1 MSEIKKY
8 CEGIDCSWCNEKEP
22 CIYKIA
28 NELEDKLT
36 AKEQAEQKLVNQI
49 QTICDFIN
57 NRPETF
63 KGINGSVDKIIT
75 DYAERKEQEC
85 EELKLDLIEAKAHG
99 DYLNNLALSETLN
112 LVSEQLDQLKSELKS
127 AKELREYTYD
137 CCKQA
142 GEELAKNSFEWDGK
156 EKNLVVQAMELNE
169 RYDQLKV
176 ENGGLKKNVMLK
188 CPQCGE
194 IYLSPIGCEL
204 YDENADLK
212 AENGELKET
221 INGLLKVQYQLADSC
236 KKYAQER
243 TEIREIAESCYD
255 PVDKDNDGFWTILQ
269 KIREME
275 NGK

>member
-1 MSEIKKY
+1 MSKIRKY
-8 CEGIDCSWCNEKEP
+8 CEGIDCAWCNEKEP

-36 AKEQAEQKLVNQI
+36 AKEQSEEKLVKQI

-63 KGINGSVDKIIT
+63 KGVNGSVDKIIT

-176 ENGGLKKNVMLK
+176 ENETLK
-188 CPQCGE
+188 
-194 IYLSPIGCEL
+194 
-204 YDENADLK
+204 
-212 AENGELKET
+212 
-221 INGLLKVQYQLADSC
+221 QYKL
-236 KKYAQER
+236 AQEQR
-243 TEIREIAESCYD
+243 VKTDVENNKYKQALEEIKEVATLSQAHNN
-255 PVDKDNDGFWTILQ
+255 KDYLQKVIIEILQ
-269 KIREME
+269 KISECE
-275 NGK
+275 VDSGN